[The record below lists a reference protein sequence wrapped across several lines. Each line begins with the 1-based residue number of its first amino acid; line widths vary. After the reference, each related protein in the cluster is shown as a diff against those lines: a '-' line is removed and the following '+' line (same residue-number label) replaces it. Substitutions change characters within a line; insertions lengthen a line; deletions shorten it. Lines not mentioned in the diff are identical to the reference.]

1 MELSKENS
9 SSFHL
14 CILHKEYNY
23 IKKWFKDNSEHY
35 NVEEYVVSL
44 EIAQNKHKQ
53 TNGEH
58 FHIFIYA
65 PSSKNIKK
73 TATNIQKHFVEKY
86 KLRGKAKDGIGRQ
99 YGACTLRDPDTMLMY
114 CIKDN
119 NELNIITKG
128 LKEKS
133 LSLSEWE
140 DRKEDTKDWFFQLQE
155 ILADRNRFAIIEYDN
170 YHTTSYPKTART
182 EICELILQIYLEK
195 TMKPPTKSQMD
206 AFIKYHQLHHLKLTT
221 LELTKTWYYD
231 DQYN

>member
-1 MELSKENS
+1 MELTKENS

-23 IKKWFKDNSEHY
+23 IKNWFKDNSEHY

-44 EIAQNKHKQ
+44 EIAQNKHKL

-58 FHIFIYA
+58 FHIYIYA

-86 KLRGKAKDGIGRQ
+86 KLRGRAKDGVGRQ
-99 YGACTLRDPDTMLMY
+99 YGALNLRDPDTMLMY

-128 LKEKS
+128 LKDKS
-133 LSLSEWE
+133 LTLDKWE
-140 DRKEDTKDWFFQLQE
+140 DKKEDTKDWFFQLQE
-155 ILADRNRFAIIEYDN
+155 ILAERNRYTLIEYETH
-170 YHTTSYPKTART
+170 HTTQYPKTSRT
-182 EICELILQIYLEK
+182 EICELILTIYLEK

-206 AFIKYHQLHHLKLTT
+206 AFIKYHQLHQLKLTT
-221 LELTKTWYYD
+221 YEMTKTWYYD
-231 DQYN
+231 DYHN